1 MPSQCVVTNSEVGA
15 KFCFAIE
22 VCADWTN
29 YCLLN
34 IMFASCGRAGCGCCG
49 GGGGGVIVVV
59 MVVIIIVVGGIIGNG
74 GCANSS
80 VIIIISFN
88 RWGDV

>member
-1 MPSQCVVTNSEVGA
+1 MPSQCVITNSEVGA

-34 IMFASCGRAGCGCCG
+34 IMFASCGRAGCSG

-59 MVVIIIVVGGIIGNG
+59 MIVVIIIIVGGIIGNG
-74 GCANSS
+74 SCANSS

>member
-1 MPSQCVVTNSEVGA
+1 MPIPSQCVVTNSEVGT
-15 KFCFAIE
+15 KFCFAIG

-34 IMFASCGRAGCGCCG
+34 IMFASCGRAGCGGG

-59 MVVIIIVVGGIIGNG
+59 IIIVGGIIGSG
-74 GCANSS
+74 SCANSS

>member
-34 IMFASCGRAGCGCCG
+34 IMFASCGSAGCGGC
-49 GGGGGVIVVV
+49 GVIVVV
-59 MVVIIIVVGGIIGNG
+59 MIVVIIIVGGIIGNG

>member
-1 MPSQCVVTNSEVGA
+1 MPSQCVITNSKVGA

-34 IMFASCGRAGCGCCG
+34 IMFASCGSAGCGGC
-49 GGGGGVIVVV
+49 GVIVVV
-59 MVVIIIVVGGIIGNG
+59 MIVVVIIVVIIIVGGIIGSG
-74 GCANSS
+74 SCANSS

>member
-34 IMFASCGRAGCGCCG
+34 IMFASCGSAGYGGC
-49 GGGGGVIVVV
+49 GVIVVV
-59 MVVIIIVVGGIIGNG
+59 MIVVIIIVGGIIGNG